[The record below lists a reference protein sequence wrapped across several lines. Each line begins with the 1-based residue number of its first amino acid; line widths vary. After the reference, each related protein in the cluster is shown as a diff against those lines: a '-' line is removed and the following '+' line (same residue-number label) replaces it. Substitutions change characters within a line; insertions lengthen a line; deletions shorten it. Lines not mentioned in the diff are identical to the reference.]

1 MRSGRRKI
9 ICTRSPSVEAW
20 TSPVAMTI
28 GRDAADIIRS
38 DSITATAPACG
49 SVISRITSAYGL
61 SASRTMASPPELT
74 QSQKTWRSSSARNT
88 ATRTRSSPS
97 ATSTRALMLLIP
109 YRGLGCTK
117 TLPIQSSGMDR
128 FAEDVRRGLSATPKF
143 LLPHYFYDALGSALF
158 GAICELPE
166 YYVTRAETEIL
177 ARRAPEIAAAFGQPA
192 RLVELGSGSARKS
205 RLLIEALLAQQD
217 ELEYMPVDVD
227 QSVLES
233 SSRMLL
239 DEFAELT
246 IRAVCA
252 DFRDP
257 ATALQDLGDGRT
269 VVLFLGSSIGNLDLD
284 AAVAMLALLR
294 KLLAPG
300 DALFLGADL
309 KKAQEILE
317 PAYDDPLG
325 VTACYNLNL
334 LGRINRE
341 LGGDFDLSA
350 FAHRALYD
358 EAEGRIEMH
367 LVSRRAQTVRVGG
380 DAFTFAE
387 GESIHTENSYKYDE
401 ATLDALAARA
411 GFRIEKRWTDAKG
424 WFADRLMTTA

>member
-1 MRSGRRKI
+1 
-9 ICTRSPSVEAW
+9 
-20 TSPVAMTI
+20 
-28 GRDAADIIRS
+28 
-38 DSITATAPACG
+38 
-49 SVISRITSAYGL
+49 
-61 SASRTMASPPELT
+61 
-74 QSQKTWRSSSARNT
+74 
-88 ATRTRSSPS
+88 
-97 ATSTRALMLLIP
+97 
-109 YRGLGCTK
+109 
-117 TLPIQSSGMDR
+117 MDR

-143 LLPHYFYDALGSALF
+143 LLPHNFYDALGSALF

-177 ARRAPEIAAAFGQPA
+177 TRHAAEIAAAFGEPA

-227 QSVLES
+227 SGVLES

-246 IRAVCA
+246 IHAVCA
-252 DFRDP
+252 DFREP
-257 ATALQDLGDGRT
+257 AVALSDLDKTLHT
-269 VVLFLGSSIGNLDLD
+269 VVLFLGSSIGNLDFD
-284 AAVAMLALLR
+284 AAVSMLSSLR
-294 KLLAPG
+294 TLLAPG

-309 KKAQEILE
+309 KKSKAVLE

-325 VTACYNLNL
+325 VTAAFNLNL

-341 LGGDFDLSA
+341 LGGNFDLAA
-350 FAHRALYD
+350 FAHRAFYN

-367 LVSRRAQTVRVGG
+367 LVSRCTQSVRVGA
-380 DAFTFAE
+380 DTFSFAE

-411 GFRIEKRWTDAKG
+411 GYRIERQWTDGSG
-424 WFADRLMTTA
+424 WFADLMMVVR

>member
-1 MRSGRRKI
+1 
-9 ICTRSPSVEAW
+9 
-20 TSPVAMTI
+20 
-28 GRDAADIIRS
+28 
-38 DSITATAPACG
+38 
-49 SVISRITSAYGL
+49 
-61 SASRTMASPPELT
+61 
-74 QSQKTWRSSSARNT
+74 
-88 ATRTRSSPS
+88 
-97 ATSTRALMLLIP
+97 
-109 YRGLGCTK
+109 
-117 TLPIQSSGMDR
+117 MDR

-284 AAVAMLALLR
+284 AAVAMLASLR

-309 KKAQEILE
+309 KKPKEILE

-325 VTACYNLNL
+325 VTACFNLNL

-424 WFADRLMTTA
+424 WFADLLMTTA